1 MAVTKA
7 QKAEILEDLKKQFQG
22 AKGIVFAQYRGI
34 PVATIQDIRKGL
46 RQSNVEYKV
55 AKKTLFRLAAKD
67 AGYEL
72 PDTIMDGPIAAAF
85 GYDDELVAARKMYE
99 FAKKIEALKITGGVM
114 EGKTIDAS
122 VVKQL
127 STIPPREVLLAQFM
141 RCALSP
147 VTGFV
152 GTLHGVVSAF
162 TRVVKAYADQQ
173 ASSASAPVVA
183 EVPAEKAA
191 EPVAVAEEAPAPVV
205 VTPVEAPAVPAV
217 A

>member
-7 QKAEILEDLKKQFQG
+7 QKADILEGLKKQFQG

-46 RQSNVEYKV
+46 RQSNVGYKV
-55 AKKTLFRLAAKD
+55 AKKTLFRIAAKD

-85 GYDDELVAARKMYE
+85 GYDDEIVAARKMHE
-99 FAKKIEALKITGGVM
+99 FAKKIEALKIMGGVM

-122 VVKQL
+122 MVKRL
-127 STIPPREVLLAQFM
+127 SSIPSREVLLAKFM
-141 RCALSP
+141 GSALSP

-162 TRVVKAYADQQ
+162 ARVVKAYADQQ
-173 ASSASAPVVA
+173 ASSAPAPV
-183 EVPAEKAA
+183 EKAA
-191 EPVAVAEEAPAPVV
+191 EPVAAAEETPAPVAEV
-205 VTPVEAPAVPAV
+205 PAEAPSAVPAV